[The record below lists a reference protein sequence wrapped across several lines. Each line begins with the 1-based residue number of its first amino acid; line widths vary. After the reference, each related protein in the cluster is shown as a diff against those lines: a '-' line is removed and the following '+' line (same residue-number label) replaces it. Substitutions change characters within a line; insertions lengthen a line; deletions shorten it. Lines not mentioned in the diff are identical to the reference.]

1 MGVVDLISNIF
12 GAVKEFFGFQNKRLD
27 LKNTQAMKDADAAQK
42 EQDKKDAINK
52 AIREKNEDEIRK
64 GIS

>member
-1 MGVVDLISNIF
+1 MGIFYLISNIF

-27 LKNTQAMKDADAAQK
+27 LKNTQEMKNADAAQK
-42 EQDKKDAINK
+42 EQDNKDAINK
-52 AIREKNEDEIRK
+52 AIQEKNEDEIRK